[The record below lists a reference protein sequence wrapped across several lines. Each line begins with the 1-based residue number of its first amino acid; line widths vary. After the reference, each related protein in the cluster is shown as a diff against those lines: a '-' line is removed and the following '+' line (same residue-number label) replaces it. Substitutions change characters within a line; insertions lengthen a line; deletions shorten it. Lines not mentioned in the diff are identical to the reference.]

1 MLDHLIDR
9 LTREIELAEE
19 FGEDMDGGSWG
30 EQIGVL
36 ISFNEAKLIV
46 DTLKSYKQ
54 INNNILSCP
63 TCGSNK
69 LYTSVTGE
77 ICCTRCILGKPN

>member
-1 MLDHLIDR
+1 MLEHLIDR
-9 LTREIELAEE
+9 LTREIELAEIFE
-19 FGEDMDGGSWG
+19 VDMDGGSWG

-46 DTLKSYKQ
+46 GALKSYTQ
-54 INNNILSCP
+54 TNNSITTCP